1 MREAVVIG
9 FFMIVVGI
17 PILAVFG
24 LAAYSRWVKHR
35 QLQLVM
41 EERKLLIEKGVT
53 DLPPLELP
61 DTPGWPMSTIGSS
74 LFNLGRGPLR
84 NLKAGIVLLF
94 ISAALLALHFW
105 EMGGVQP
112 SGPLSEDSI
121 GLPVILAALGVALL
135 LIHFITVRYENRDGP
150 KHELSGQEKASV
162 IEVDIEE

>member
-1 MREAVVIG
+1 MREALVLG

-24 LAAYSRWVKHR
+24 LAAYARWLQHR
-35 QLQLVM
+35 QLQLLL

-61 DTPGWPMSTIGSS
+61 DSPVAPKARS
-74 LFNLGRGPLR
+74 RLR

-94 ISAALLALHFW
+94 ISAALLALYFW
-105 EMGGVQP
+105 EIGGVP
-112 SGPLSEDSI
+112 ASGPL
-121 GLPVILAALGVALL
+121 GGGMALIVMLGGIGVALL
-135 LIHFITVRYENRDGP
+135 VIHFITVRYENEERP
-150 KHELSGQEKASV
+150 KHELSEQDNASV